1 LGKPGWL
8 GGLLSVR
15 RGAPSRSGSNLS
27 TETGLVSTEQPAER
41 REVESNDVG
50 TALDSTIASLQGGVE
65 RLGIEAAL
73 PIIGDWEERL
83 AASGSP
89 DLAPVAENLTALRT
103 QLSSGSPDQVATGEI
118 IVELSEQVQRLANED
133 IQIEVADKLSQLSVL
148 LSNEGDS
155 LSGRA

>member
-1 LGKPGWL
+1 VAVGRPTLGTG
-8 GGLLSVR
+8 
-15 RGAPSRSGSNLS
+15 GAPYRSGRALG
-27 TETGLVSTEQPAER
+27 TETGLVSTEHPAER

-50 TALDSTIASLQGGVE
+50 AALDSTIASLQGGVE

-89 DLAPVAENLTALRT
+89 ELASVAENLTALRT
-103 QLSSGSPDQVATGEI
+103 QLSSGSPDQAATGEI
-118 IVELSEQVQRLANED
+118 MAELSEQVQRLANED

-155 LSGRA
+155 LAGRS

>member
-1 LGKPGWL
+1 M
-8 GGLLSVR
+8 
-15 RGAPSRSGSNLS
+15 
-27 TETGLVSTEQPAER
+27 
-41 REVESNDVG
+41 ESNEVG
-50 TALDSTIASLQGGVE
+50 SALDSTIASLQGGVE

-89 DLAPVAENLTALRT
+89 ELASVAENLTALRT
-103 QLSSGSPDQVATGEI
+103 QLSSGSPDQAATGEI
-118 IVELSEQVQRLANED
+118 LVELSEQAQRLANED

>member
-1 LGKPGWL
+1 M
-8 GGLLSVR
+8 
-15 RGAPSRSGSNLS
+15 
-27 TETGLVSTEQPAER
+27 
-41 REVESNDVG
+41 ESNDVG

-89 DLAPVAENLTALRT
+89 ELASVAENLTALRT
-103 QLSSGSPDQVATGEI
+103 QLSSGSPDQAATGEI
-118 IVELSEQVQRLANED
+118 MAELSQQVQRLANEN
-133 IQIEVADKLSQLSVL
+133 IQIGVADNLSQLSVL

-155 LSGRA
+155 LAGRS

>member
-1 LGKPGWL
+1 M
-8 GGLLSVR
+8 GGPLSVR
-15 RGAPSRSGSNLS
+15 RGAPYRGGRALS
-27 TETGLVSTEQPAER
+27 TKTGLVSSKHPAER
-41 REVESNDVG
+41 REVESNNVG

-89 DLAPVAENLTALRT
+89 ELASVAENLTALRT
-103 QLSSGSPDQVATGEI
+103 QLSSGSPDQAATGEI
-118 IVELSEQVQRLANED
+118 MAELSEQVQRLANED

-155 LSGRA
+155 LAGRS

>member
-1 LGKPGWL
+1 M
-8 GGLLSVR
+8 
-15 RGAPSRSGSNLS
+15 
-27 TETGLVSTEQPAER
+27 
-41 REVESNDVG
+41 ESNDVG

-73 PIIGDWEERL
+73 PVIRGWEERL

-89 DLAPVAENLTALRT
+89 EHMPVAENLAALRV
-103 QLSSGSPDQVATGEI
+103 QLSSGNPDQVAAGEI
-118 IVELSEQVQRLANED
+118 MADLSEQVQRLANED

>member
-1 LGKPGWL
+1 M
-8 GGLLSVR
+8 GGPLSIR
-15 RGAPSRSGSNLS
+15 RGAPYRSGRALS
-27 TETGLVSTEQPAER
+27 IETGLVSTEHPAER

-89 DLAPVAENLTALRT
+89 ELASVAENLTALRT
-103 QLSSGSPDQVATGEI
+103 QLSSGSPDQAATGEI
-118 IVELSEQVQRLANED
+118 MAELSEQVQRLANED

-155 LSGRA
+155 LAGRS